1 MRDLLKDAFTNLA
14 VENVSPLVNDL
25 RQIDGL
31 SDLFGPQD
39 FCDCD
44 DCHSVL
50 SPAAYFVDL
59 MHFVETNVSTASL
72 H

>member
-1 MRDLLKDAFTNLA
+1 MN
-14 VENVSPLVNDL
+14 E
-25 RQIDGL
+25 
-31 SDLFGPQD
+31 LFGSQD

-59 MHFVETNVSTASL
+59 MHFLETHVSSGTSADPAGADHPAASQAPPP
-72 H
+72 